1 MRWTLS
7 TALVGVVSSII
18 LTTTP
23 TFALSSTEVNTL
35 AKSVTVRILGGDAS
49 GSGVLIRKEG
59 KLYTLLTAAHVLT
72 ENQSFKVITEKGQQ
86 YTLIPAS
93 IRRHKA
99 ADLAIAQFSAPL
111 SYPVIALGDLSKVVE
126 GTPSYVA
133 GYPAQ
138 TEALTDS
145 IYHFSSGQITAK
157 ATKPFRDGYGLV
169 YTNTTLPGMSGGPV
183 LNVNGQLIG
192 IHGRADAQ
200 AQLQDEQL
208 NSKIY
213 VKSGVNL
220 GIPVETAFFLLP
232 KEKFTAAPTS
242 PPLPGASPIA
252 VRPPINQTLLNDLFR
267 QADFRRRQRDYAG
280 AIALFDQII
289 RIDPT
294 NITAYMER
302 GDTNLFM
309 QEFLAAVVDFDQV
322 IQIDPNIGEA
332 YYNRGIAYL
341 RSGSPQE
348 SLESFKIA
356 AEKFKAQGKTEK
368 YKAAKEHMKGF

>member
-7 TALVGVVSSII
+7 TALIGVVSSII
-18 LTTTP
+18 ITTP
-23 TFALSSTEVNTL
+23 AFALSPAEINTL
-35 AKSVTVRILGGDAS
+35 AKRVTVRILGADAS

-59 KLYTLLTAAHVLT
+59 NLYTILTAAHVLPA
-72 ENQSFKVITEKGQQ
+72 NQSFKVMTGNGQQ
-86 YTLIPAS
+86 HTLISTS
-93 IRRHKA
+93 IRRHPA
-99 ADLAIAQFSAPL
+99 ADLAIAQFSTAT
-111 SYPVIALGDLSKVVE
+111 SYPVVTLGDLSKVVE
-126 GTPSYVA
+126 GTPSYTA

-145 IYHFSSGQITAK
+145 IYNFTAGQITAK
-157 ATKPFRDGYGLV
+157 AAKPFRDGYGLV

-183 LNVNGQLIG
+183 LDANGQLIG

-213 VKSGVNL
+213 IKSGVNL
-220 GIPVETAFFLLP
+220 GISVETAFILLP
-232 KEKFTAAPTS
+232 KAKFTETPAPANS
-242 PPLPGASPIA
+242 PVVSPVA
-252 VRPPINQTLLNDLFR
+252 TRPTVNQSLLRGLF
-267 QADFRRRQRDYAG
+267 QQSDFRRRQRDYSG
-280 AIALFDQII
+280 AIAILDQII

-294 NITAYMER
+294 NVTAYLER
-302 GDTNLFM
+302 GDTYLFM
-309 QEFLAAVVDFDQV
+309 REFLAAVVDFDQV

-341 RSGSPQE
+341 RSGSSKE

-356 AEKFKAQGKTEK
+356 AEKFKAQGKIEK
-368 YKAAKEHMKGF
+368 YRAAMEQMKGF